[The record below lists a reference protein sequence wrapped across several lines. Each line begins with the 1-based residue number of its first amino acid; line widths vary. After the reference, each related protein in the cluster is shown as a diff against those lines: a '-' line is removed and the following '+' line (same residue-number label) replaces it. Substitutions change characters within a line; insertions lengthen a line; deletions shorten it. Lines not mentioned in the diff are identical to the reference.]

1 VVGRTSFAALA
12 LSGALAAPAAAQ
24 VIAVNGACFVNANPS
39 VGAPV
44 TVSGSGFAPGD
55 TVDLVDSKG
64 VVGTTTVGTAG
75 TFTSAVA
82 GPTLSTASP
91 ASARFTLTARDETNG
106 TTTASTSF
114 LVANLAFQ
122 TRPASAKP
130 SDRVHFSFS
139 GFRPGA
145 LVYGHYVH
153 AKKVVTARFGRAKGA
168 CGLLNSKARLFP
180 GRPRFSNYKVQ
191 FDDSRRYHSEAL
203 PRIISGLTIEHF

>member
-1 VVGRTSFAALA
+1 VVGRTTFAALA
-12 LSGALAAPAAAQ
+12 VSGALAAPAAAQ

-55 TVDLVDSKG
+55 TVELEATG
-64 VVGTTTVGTAG
+64 VFGTTTVGTAG
-75 TFTSAVA
+75 TFTATVK
-82 GPTLSTASP
+82 GPILSTPFP
-91 ASARFTLTARDETNG
+91 ASERFTLTARDETNG

-168 CGLLNSKARLFP
+168 CGLLTSKARLFP

-191 FDDSRRYHSEAL
+191 FDDSRRYHAKAL

>member
-12 LSGALAAPAAAQ
+12 VSGALAAPATAE
-24 VIAVNGACFVNANPS
+24 VIAVNGACFVNAKPS

-44 TVSGSGFAPGD
+44 TVSGSGFTPGD
-55 TVDLVDSKG
+55 TVELESTG
-64 VVGTTTVGTAG
+64 VFGTTTVGPAG
-75 TFTSAVA
+75 TFTSTVE
-82 GPTLSTASP
+82 GPILSTAFP

-122 TRPASAKP
+122 TRPAVAKP
-130 SDRVHFSFS
+130 SKTVHFSFS
-139 GFRPGA
+139 GFKPGA

-153 AKKVVTARFGRAKGA
+153 GKKVVTARFGRAKGA
-168 CGLLNSKARLFP
+168 CGSLKSKARLFP
-180 GRPRFSNYKVQ
+180 GKPRFSRYKVQ
-191 FDDSRRYHSEAL
+191 FDDSRRYHAKAL